1 MYVKVKPKICVKLM
15 IINCESHHCR
25 YIFSTMVWWL
35 SLGFKDDSVFLS
47 VDSGMGLQPQSGF
60 AVRAE
65 EAGGTLERL
74 LLLQEQKQL
83 CGSHCGLQAV
93 LLITLSS
100 NALALHECMP
110 VGADLGCYVEVRRFD
125 ATPLQAA
132 LQCVFVALLWP
143 ALLSLSL
150 C

>member
-65 EAGGTLERL
+65 EAGGTLEGYCCCRSRSSSVAVIVGCKLFCLSLLAVMHLLCMSACQWGQTWAAMLRSEGLMPHHFRL
-74 LLLQEQKQL
+74 LFN
-83 CGSHCGLQAV
+83 V
-93 LLITLSS
+93 
-100 NALALHECMP
+100 
-110 VGADLGCYVEVRRFD
+110 
-125 ATPLQAA
+125 
-132 LQCVFVALLWP
+132 
-143 ALLSLSL
+143 SL
-150 C
+150 